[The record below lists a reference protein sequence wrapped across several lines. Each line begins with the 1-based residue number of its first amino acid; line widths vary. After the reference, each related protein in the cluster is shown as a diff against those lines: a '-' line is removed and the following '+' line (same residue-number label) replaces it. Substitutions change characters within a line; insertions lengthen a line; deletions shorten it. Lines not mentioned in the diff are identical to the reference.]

1 MSDTTQKKRKWDDPP
16 SIRKETSPSPP
27 KTTKTG
33 NDDEKTSAEDAGK
46 KAAEEALARVKS
58 LLAQKGIQDDGSNKT
73 STNGTAASGGNG
85 AAPATREHGDGEFV
99 KDIPI
104 NDLKNRYMLTRGAT
118 QSQIQR
124 DTGADV
130 TTRGKYYPDKSLAT
144 ASEPPLYLHISASN
158 KEQLD
163 KAVEQIEDMIKNVA
177 PPAPTPAHHHHER
190 RERRFYEH
198 KVYVGLES
206 SPHFNLRAKIVGPQG
221 AYVKHIQQ
229 ETGTRVQLKGK
240 GSGFYESS
248 TGVESDEAL
257 HVHISSPREDGMET
271 AIKLTEDLIDTV
283 KAEYE
288 RFKQNPTYG
297 RGYQRGYQDYG
308 YNYGGY
314 GAPPPPSSAASSPPP
329 PGASPAGSSGS
340 PAAAS
345 APPGPGSDPNYDAYQ
360 QYYAYYGQYQY
371 DPNYYNYYYGSGAA
385 QQQSSPPPQ
394 SSSADPSPPP
404 AKRHKEDDGQSY
416 NGQSYNAVP
425 PPPQL

>member
-1 MSDTTQKKRKWDDPP
+1 LTH
-16 SIRKETSPSPP
+16 P
-27 KTTKTG
+27 KT
-33 NDDEKTSAEDAGK
+33 K
-46 KAAEEALARVKS
+46 KK
-58 LLAQKGIQDDGSNKT
+58 
-73 STNGTAASGGNG
+73 
-85 AAPATREHGDGEFV
+85 
-99 KDIPI
+99 
-104 NDLKNRYMLTRGAT
+104 
-118 QSQIQR
+118 
-124 DTGADV
+124 
-130 TTRGKYYPDKSLAT
+130 
-144 ASEPPLYLHISASN
+144 
-158 KEQLD
+158 
-163 KAVEQIEDMIKNVA
+163 
-177 PPAPTPAHHHHER
+177 
-190 RERRFYEH
+190 RRFYEH

-271 AIKLTEDLIDTV
+271 AVKLTEDLIDTV

-314 GAPPPPSSAASSPPP
+314 GAPPPPSSAASPPP
-329 PGASPAGSSGS
+329 PGTSPTGSNGS

-345 APPGPGSDPNYDAYQ
+345 APPASGGDPNYDAYQ

-371 DPNYYNYYYGSGAA
+371 DPNYYNYYYGAGAT
-385 QQQSSPPPQ
+385 QQQSPPPPQ
-394 SSSADPSPPP
+394 APSADPSPPP
-404 AKRHKEDDGQSY
+404 AKRHKEEDEGQSY